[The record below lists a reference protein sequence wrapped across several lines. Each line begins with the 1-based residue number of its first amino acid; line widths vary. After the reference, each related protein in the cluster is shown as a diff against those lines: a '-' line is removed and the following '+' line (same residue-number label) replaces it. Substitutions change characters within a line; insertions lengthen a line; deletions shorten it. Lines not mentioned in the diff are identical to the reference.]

1 VKKRRSAVWFVLLF
15 SLLCVES
22 GAAQSSDA
30 SANAPYWYTLE
41 QGKQLFRGGDYGN
54 ALLKFQD
61 AKQQRKEL
69 YNSFREK
76 LIRFLSRPDLLP
88 LGDALDKVEGYVAF
102 KKIDE
107 GQKILPQ
114 LFRIFPKDS
123 LKNSCKEALAQLITI
138 QAYPEA
144 EYWIGEIFRVEG
156 ELNLAI
162 DQYKLAYSLKELLEV
177 PDFSLQILYRLS
189 DLYLIKKQYLD
200 MENSLTAIVQQDSLW
215 TDTDKT
221 YMRTIMFRTLDEN
234 GIDRFLTLYR
244 YDNGLMEQAH
254 RRLGIYYYTTGRHP
268 RAVEHLAFAFLIQTT
283 TLIESLQQRQFD
295 YTFTNF
301 KDLLS
306 TIAKKPELIDYVK
319 HVEYYRT
326 LYYLGAALYA
336 VGVQSTAME
345 VWKNLENQSEAGEWR
360 DRSISQIR
368 RPHVEAV
375 QEKP

>member
-1 VKKRRSAVWFVLLF
+1 MKKRSTVLAFVFLF
-15 SLLCVES
+15 SLLCIKNGV
-22 GAAQSSDA
+22 AQSSDP
-30 SANAPYWYTLE
+30 STYAPYWYTLE

-61 AKQQRKEL
+61 AKLQRKEL

-76 LIRFLSRPDLLP
+76 LIQLLSRPDLLP
-88 LGDALDKVEGYVAF
+88 LGDALDKVEGYVAL
-102 KKIDE
+102 KKIDD

-114 LFRIFPKDS
+114 LFRILPKEG

-144 EYWIGEIFRVEG
+144 EYWIGEVFRVEG

-162 DQYKLAYSLKELLEV
+162 GQYKLAYSLKELLEV
-177 PDFSLQILYRLS
+177 PNFSIQILYRLS
-189 DLYLIKKQYLD
+189 DIYVIKKQYLD
-200 MENSLTAIVQQDSLW
+200 MENSLTEILKQDALW
-215 TDTDKT
+215 TDTAKS
-221 YMRTIMFRTLDEN
+221 YMRTIMLRTLEEK
-234 GIDRFLTLYR
+234 GIDSFLTLYR

-254 RRLGIYYYTTGRHP
+254 RQLGMYYYTTGRHP

-283 TLIESLQQRQFD
+283 TLIESQKRRQFD
-295 YTFTNF
+295 YTFTTF

-306 TIAKKPELIDYVK
+306 AVAKKPELTDYAK
-319 HVEYYRT
+319 QVEYYRT

-345 VWKNLENQSEAGEWR
+345 VWKNLETQKEAGEWR
-360 DRSISQIR
+360 DRSISQIKH
-368 RPHVEAV
+368 PHVEAV